1 MHGLVSD
8 ALRLGFNFKKFQ
20 LILLCIAESWN
31 QVPYHLKGI
40 RSEILPINR

>member
-20 LILLCIAESWN
+20 LILVCMAESWN
-31 QVPYHLKGI
+31 QIPHHFKGI
-40 RSEILPINR
+40 SSEILPNNR